1 MSEAFIIGIDLAKRV
16 FQIHGADA
24 AGKVLYR
31 RKLSRPQFNK
41 FLNEHP
47 SCIFAMEACA
57 SAHHWGR
64 EALAAG
70 HEVRLVPARYVK
82 PFVKRH
88 KSDVVDAEAITE
100 AAMRPSMR
108 FVPVKA
114 PEQQAQA
121 MLFRTRELFVRQR
134 TQLINSLRGYLAEFG
149 IVLRLRIRN
158 ADILKREVEEQ
169 AHKLPDEAKRLA
181 ERLLAQIETISAEVE
196 GLDHSIKMHAKTSEE
211 TRLMQTMPG
220 VGPMSVIAI
229 SAFCPPAKNF
239 RTGRDFAAWLGLVP
253 RQHSTGGKERLGR
266 ITKMGQKD
274 VRRLL
279 IIGAMSAINSIERW
293 KRCAEPWLARML
305 ETRPRM
311 VVAVALANRMAR
323 RLWAMLMTGQIY
335 RIRGAVA

>member
-1 MSEAFIIGIDLAKRV
+1 M
-16 FQIHGADA
+16 
-24 AGKVLYR
+24 
-31 RKLSRPQFNK
+31 
-41 FLNEHP
+41 
-47 SCIFAMEACA
+47 
-57 SAHHWGR
+57 
-64 EALAAG
+64 
-70 HEVRLVPARYVK
+70 
-82 PFVKRH
+82 
-88 KSDVVDAEAITE
+88 
-100 AAMRPSMR
+100 
-108 FVPVKA
+108 
-114 PEQQAQA
+114 
-121 MLFRTRELFVRQR
+121 
-134 TQLINSLRGYLAEFG
+134 
-149 IVLRLRIRN
+149 LRLRIRN

-220 VGPMSVIAI
+220 VGPMSAIAI

-279 IIGAMSAINSIERW
+279 IIGAMSVINSIERW

>member
-1 MSEAFIIGIDLAKRV
+1 
-16 FQIHGADA
+16 
-24 AGKVLYR
+24 
-31 RKLSRPQFNK
+31 
-41 FLNEHP
+41 
-47 SCIFAMEACA
+47 
-57 SAHHWGR
+57 
-64 EALAAG
+64 
-70 HEVRLVPARYVK
+70 
-82 PFVKRH
+82 
-88 KSDVVDAEAITE
+88 
-100 AAMRPSMR
+100 MRPSMR

-158 ADILKREVEEQ
+158 ADILKPEVEEQ

-220 VGPMSVIAI
+220 VGPMSAIAI

-279 IIGAMSAINSIERW
+279 IIGAMSVINSIERW

>member
-1 MSEAFIIGIDLAKRV
+1 MSEVFIIGVDLAKRV
-16 FQIHGADA
+16 FQIHSADA
-24 AGKVLYR
+24 VGKVICR
-31 RKLSRPQFNK
+31 KKLSRPQFAK
-41 FLNEHP
+41 FLNEQP
-47 SCIFAMEACA
+47 NCIVAMEACA

-70 HEVRLVPARYVK
+70 HDVRLVPARYVK

-108 FVPVKA
+108 FVPVKT

-158 ADILKREVEEQ
+158 VDTLKLEVEDV
-169 AHKLPDEAKRLA
+169 AHTLPDEARRLA
-181 ERLLAQIETISAEVE
+181 ERLLAQIETTSEEVG
-196 GLDHSIKMHAKTSEE
+196 GLDHAIKMHARTSEE
-211 TRLMQTMPG
+211 ARLVQTMPG
-220 VGPMSVIAI
+220 VGPMSAIAI
-229 SAFCPPAKNF
+229 SAFCPPASNF

-279 IIGAMSAINSIERW
+279 IIGAMSVINSIERW

-323 RLWAMLMTGQIY
+323 RLWAMMMSGQTY
-335 RIRGAVA
+335 RIRGAVV

>member
-1 MSEAFIIGIDLAKRV
+1 MSEVFIIGVDLAKRV

-24 AGKVLYR
+24 SGKIIFR
-31 RKLSRPQFNK
+31 KKLSRPQFAK
-41 FLNEHP
+41 FLKEQP
-47 SCIFAMEACA
+47 SCIVAMEACA

-220 VGPMSVIAI
+220 VGPMSAIAI

-239 RTGRDFAAWLGLVP
+239 RTGRDFALGPVHP
-253 RQHSTGGKERLGR
+253 SGPEGSPYT
-266 ITKMGQKD
+266 
-274 VRRLL
+274 
-279 IIGAMSAINSIERW
+279 
-293 KRCAEPWLARML
+293 
-305 ETRPRM
+305 
-311 VVAVALANRMAR
+311 
-323 RLWAMLMTGQIY
+323 
-335 RIRGAVA
+335 